1 MIVYLI
7 VAKSLGIMRSW
18 NMKPISIYSDRHA
31 AEAEVAR
38 LNRLD
43 NDGYSI
49 MEMELRTGGQTDE
62 KVL

>member
-1 MIVYLI
+1 MKVYLI

-31 AEAEVAR
+31 AETEVAR
-38 LNRLD
+38 LNRID

-49 MEMELRTGGQTDE
+49 MEMEL
-62 KVL
+62 K

>member
-1 MIVYLI
+1 MKVYLI
-7 VAKSLGIMRSW
+7 VAKGLGIMRHW
-18 NMKPISIYSDRHA
+18 DIKPISIYADKYA

-49 MEMELRTGGQTDE
+49 MEMEL
-62 KVL
+62 K